1 MPDQPTFH
9 PSQKLV
15 RCQVVNRYQEASV
28 RFVEIGSFRLWEYLM
43 TNKHGLQISQ
53 PTLCLWIDENDY
65 QLSAGVFDR
74 AGEIEFVDC
83 VAVDLF
89 DPEYRFSQT
98 ISRYVRTTES
108 EHLIDILRSHIP
120 TELSDP
126 EICRIEVIGGRV
138 VQRWHPSASR
148 NILTGLEG

>member
-1 MPDQPTFH
+1 MPEHSTFH

-28 RFVEIGSFRLWEYLM
+28 RFVEIGAFRLWEYLM
-43 TNKHGLQISQ
+43 TNKHGLSVSE

-65 QLSAGVFDR
+65 QRSARVFDR
-74 AGEIEFVDC
+74 AGEIEYVDC
-83 VAVDLF
+83 IAVDLF

-98 ISRYVRTTES
+98 IFRYVRTAES
-108 EHLIDILRSHIP
+108 EQVIEILRSHIP
-120 TELSDP
+120 RELSNPDT
-126 EICRIEVIGGRV
+126 CRIDVISGRV